1 LQPSHG
7 ARATG
12 ALLKGEELA
21 ALETAL
27 LAECGES
34 PQSLSA
40 KKAAAARLAS
50 DSEQRSAQVGEHLAE
65 VDDRLRRLSAEY
77 EALSVRLSEV
87 SAQMNSLRTSR
98 ETYLMSSTS
107 MSTADKIESVHRSA
121 REAVSLEQD
130 VEELLRA
137 LGALDRILAA
147 DGPLVTVAPKPAK
160 SAAECALLAMELY
173 LSAESRCIA
182 FLASRAA
189 VARNRTQSLAA
200 ELLLTSDKSS
210 LQRVI
215 LVAQQDYEED
225 VEAIES
231 MQGAVAERLERFTS
245 NVAASSGTSVLAVHL
260 NGHSHVQMQWG
271 APESD

>member
-1 LQPSHG
+1 
-7 ARATG
+7 
-12 ALLKGEELA
+12 
-21 ALETAL
+21 
-27 LAECGES
+27 
-34 PQSLSA
+34 
-40 KKAAAARLAS
+40 
-50 DSEQRSAQVGEHLAE
+50 
-65 VDDRLRRLSAEY
+65 
-77 EALSVRLSEV
+77 
-87 SAQMNSLRTSR
+87 
-98 ETYLMSSTS
+98 
-107 MSTADKIESVHRSA
+107 
-121 REAVSLEQD
+121 
-130 VEELLRA
+130 
-137 LGALDRILAA
+137 
-147 DGPLVTVAPKPAK
+147 
-160 SAAECALLAMELY
+160 MELY